1 MSIIFLFFPNFE
13 IWVFSVHFLQLSRS
27 CKKYVYC
34 QLYYF
39 LLFVVACLREEKQ
52 NFMKGLSHK
61 SLRYWQCD
69 LNTRQSR
76 QKAKAA
82 SVLPKNHLLEKLYH
96 PPSPPVRL
104 DNGLHLRVGEAEGQ
118 GDHQAMAGWK
128 ILEEINITEQ
138 YDWLAM
144 IILPNH
150 QELVVILNVLW
161 QQWEIIAWYNHIC
174 RVRFGKI
181 NIRQNKHF
189 REKLRW
195 NHQTTIFELFF
206 P

>member
-1 MSIIFLFFPNFE
+1 MSLFCAFFAAFQIYLE
-13 IWVFSVHFLQLSRS
+13 S

-61 SLRYWQCD
+61 SLRYWLCD

-128 ILEEINITEQ
+128 ILEEIDITEQ
-138 YDWLAM
+138 YDWPAM

-161 QQWEIIAWYNHIC
+161 QQWEIIAWYNHLCIWWY
-174 RVRFGKI
+174 RRGHI
-181 NIRQNKHF
+181 G
-189 REKLRW
+189 
-195 NHQTTIFELFF
+195 
-206 P
+206 